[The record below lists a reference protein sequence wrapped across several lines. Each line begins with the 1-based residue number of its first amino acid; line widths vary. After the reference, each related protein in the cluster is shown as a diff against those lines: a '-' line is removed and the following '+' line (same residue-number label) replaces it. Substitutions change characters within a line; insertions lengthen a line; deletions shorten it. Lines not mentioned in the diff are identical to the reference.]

1 MLLKNSPAWG
11 EIMKQ
16 SGSKIS
22 TSGVVIVVINSI
34 LGAGILTLPRTIS
47 KAVKTPDVW
56 ISIILSGVLVALVSV
71 LLVTL
76 CRRFPGK
83 SVFEFTPEITGKW
96 VSYLI
101 GLLIIMYFVI
111 LCSFEVRVMA
121 EITSMYILERTP
133 SWVTI
138 MVSLWIGIYMISGG
152 LKVII
157 RVFEIVL
164 PVTLLLLAVVF
175 VLSSR
180 MFELSNLRPL
190 LGEGILPVLKGIKPS
205 FLSYSGYEVLLIITA
220 LMADVK
226 TSNKAAIYS
235 ILICT
240 IIYLVTIVM
249 VVGNL
254 SLPGIETRTWPT
266 FDMVRS
272 FEIEG
277 VFFERYESLFIVF
290 WLMQIF
296 ATYAFKHY
304 FAAVGIRD
312 LFRLKNITG
321 LEYALLP
328 VLYIIAYLPKNL
340 EETFAL
346 GDFLGNM
353 TLFLFGLMP
362 LLLLII
368 SIIRKKGGKQS
379 SNEGS
384 GLNSG

>member
-1 MLLKNSPAWG
+1 
-11 EIMKQ
+11 MKQ

-22 TSGVVIVVINSI
+22 TSEVVIVVINSI

-47 KAVKTPDVW
+47 KAVETPDVW
-56 ISIILSGVLVALVSV
+56 ISVIVSGVLVALISI

-83 SVFEFTPEITGKW
+83 TVFEFVPEITGKW
-96 VSYLI
+96 ISYFV
-101 GLLIIMYFVI
+101 GLLIIIYFVI

-138 MVSLWIGIYMISGG
+138 MVSLWVGIYMISGG

-175 VLSSR
+175 LLSSR

-190 LGEGILPVLKGIKPS
+190 LGEGLLPVLKGIKPS

-220 LMADVK
+220 MMTDVK
-226 TSNKAAIYS
+226 SSNKAVIYS
-235 ILICT
+235 ILTCT

-266 FDMVRS
+266 LDMVRS

-312 LFRLKNITG
+312 LFSLRKITG
-321 LEYALLP
+321 IEYALLP
-328 VLYIIAYLPKNL
+328 VLYLIAYLPKNL
-340 EETFAL
+340 EETLAL
-346 GDFLGNM
+346 GDFLGNISV
-353 TLFLFGLMP
+353 FLFGLLP

-368 SIIRKKGGKQS
+368 SMIRKKGGKHA

-384 GLNSG
+384 ELQSVQSQ

>member
-1 MLLKNSPAWG
+1 MTKSA
-11 EIMKQ
+11 
-16 SGSKIS
+16 STIS
-22 TSGVVIVVINSI
+22 TSEVIIVVINSI

-47 KAVKTPDVW
+47 KAVETPDVW
-56 ISIILSGVLVALVSV
+56 ISVILAGLIVTIVSL

-83 SVFEFTPEITGKW
+83 TVFEFIPEITGKW
-96 VSYLI
+96 ISYLI
-101 GLLIIMYFVI
+101 GLLIIVYFVV

-138 MVSLWIGIYMISGG
+138 MVSLWIGIYMLTGG

-157 RVFEIVL
+157 RVFSIVL
-164 PVTLLLLAVVF
+164 PVTLVLLGLVF
-175 VLSSR
+175 LLSTK
-180 MFELSNLRPL
+180 MFDITNLRPI
-190 LGEGILPVLKGIKPS
+190 LGEGIMPVLRGLKPS
-205 FLSYSGYEVLLIITA
+205 CLSYSGYEVLLIVTA
-220 LMADVK
+220 YMKDVK
-226 TSNKAAIYS
+226 ASNKTAIFS

-240 IIYLVTIVM
+240 MIYMVTIVT

-254 SLPGIETRTWPT
+254 SLSGVETRMWPT

-277 VFFERYESLFIVF
+277 FLFERYESLFIVF

-304 FAAVGIRD
+304 FASIGIRD
-312 LFRLKNITG
+312 LFRLKKITG
-321 LEYALLP
+321 IQFAMLP
-328 VLYIIAYLPKNL
+328 VLYLIAYLPKNL
-340 EETFAL
+340 EETLAL

-353 TLFLFGLMP
+353 SIFLFGLLP
-362 LLLLII
+362 LLLLIL
-368 SIIRKKGGKQS
+368 SFVRKKGGKQAT
-379 SNEGS
+379 S
-384 GLNSG
+384 GALKAD

>member
-1 MLLKNSPAWG
+1 
-11 EIMKQ
+11 MKQ
-16 SGSKIS
+16 AGSKIS
-22 TSGVVIVVINSI
+22 TSEVVIVVINSI

-56 ISIILSGVLVALVSV
+56 ISVIVSGVLVALISV

-83 SVFEFTPEITGKW
+83 SVFEFVPEITGKW
-96 VSYLI
+96 ISYVV
-101 GLLIIMYFVI
+101 GLLIIIYFVI

-138 MVSLWIGIYMISGG
+138 MVSLWVGIYMISGG

-175 VLSSR
+175 LLSSR

-190 LGEGILPVLKGIKPS
+190 LGEGLLPVLKGIKPS

-220 LMADVK
+220 LMSDVK

-254 SLPGIETRTWPT
+254 SLPGIESRTWPT
-266 FDMVRS
+266 LDMVRS

-277 VFFERYESLFIVF
+277 IFFERYESLFIVF
-290 WLMQIF
+290 WLLQIF

-312 LFRLKNITG
+312 LFSLRKITG
-321 LEYALLP
+321 IEYALLP

-340 EETFAL
+340 EETLAL
-346 GDFLGNM
+346 GDFLGNISI
-353 TLFLFGLMP
+353 FLFGLLP

-368 SIIRKKGGKQS
+368 SMIRKKGGKHT

-384 GLNSG
+384 ELQSQSQ